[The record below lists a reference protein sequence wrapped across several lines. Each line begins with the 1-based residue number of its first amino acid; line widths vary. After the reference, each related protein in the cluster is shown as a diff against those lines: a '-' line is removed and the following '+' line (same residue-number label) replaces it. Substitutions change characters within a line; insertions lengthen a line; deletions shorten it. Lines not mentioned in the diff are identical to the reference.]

1 LDCSNESEVRAFLAP
16 KIQIIVEEILKGI
29 EEWNKKEINRVV
41 YSFSPAEYE
50 RTYEFRDAWTGEI
63 TESGGDGTTGE
74 FKYDPEKIVSIWPGT
89 HASVAL
95 GDYGLMKDVRDS
107 LADIIYNGLAGDIF
121 GHGFWTA
128 ERDAWKELIRI
139 VGGPKMRTW
148 IRAGARKA
156 GLHITFD

>member
-1 LDCSNESEVRAFLAP
+1 MDCSNESEVKAFLAP

-74 FKYDPEKIVSIWPGT
+74 FKYDPEGLSVSQGV
-89 HASVAL
+89 HASILMDEGQLISVAD
-95 GDYGLMKDVRDS
+95 G